1 MRATI
6 STAIPGAANGCQTQ
20 ISKANIKKL
29 ATLLMEDSKKI
40 KWNSVRSILRTYQP
54 NKKGAPDLDGLLR
67 QTLERACLAPS
78 GKNTIELILQ
88 KIRNLSLL
96 DRVQFAGLAVR
107 CENMEA
113 LEVIVYDDPSVLFL
127 TPRYDD
133 LDMEE
138 DDSDGEV
145 IPLLHN
151 VCWTQGW
158 SDEIKFLLKVILETR
173 NGNEYS
179 HEGLFHETKEMKTPL
194 MMAME
199 AGADLDEIVDHLKEE
214 YPTYLKENLIYVAEV
229 ISEHSVDMDLLREL
243 ISWSEHALLFSTHP
257 RDDSTLLCLACCKH
271 NQEMIRCLCHEYFD
285 YYRSEGS
292 LDTYQSLI
300 RLQNHLVAQNNKGLS
315 PLGDLLLS
323 VGNMDSDFAWECIH
337 ECANFFT
344 AREDEYLEDERTTS
358 RPAGRFQ
365 FHILHLFLSQ
375 KWTELL
381 AKRKCILMLYQFVDR
396 LDIDLCSVDKETGN
410 TLLSIVIEKIAND
423 RSSKNRKLSME
434 VLDFFVKNP
443 INDANPNTPAMVRDG
458 LGRLPLHLACEHSLP
473 WKTGLGRIVAENMPA
488 LELVDPI
495 TRLPP
500 FAHCAVGPKSN
511 LDSIYELLRLH
522 PGSIRGT
529 R

>member
-1 MRATI
+1 MRATN
-6 STAIPGAANGCQTQ
+6 STAMPVPANGGQTQ

-40 KWNSVRSILRTYQP
+40 RWSSVRNILRTYQP

-78 GKNTIELILQ
+78 GKSTIALILQ

-133 LDMEE
+133 MDMEE

-173 NGNEYS
+173 NNNNYS
-179 HEGLFHETKEMKTPL
+179 HQGLFHETKEMRTPL

-199 AGADLDEIVDHLKEE
+199 AGADLDEIIDHLKEE
-214 YPTYLKENLIYVAEV
+214 YPTYLKDNLIYVAEV
-229 ISEHSVDMDLLREL
+229 ISEHSVDMDLLRDL
-243 ISWSEHALLFSTHP
+243 ISWSDNALLFSTHP
-257 RDDSTLLCLACCKH
+257 RDGSTLLCLACCKH
-271 NQEMIRCLCHEYFD
+271 NQDMIRCLCHEYFD
-285 YYRSEGS
+285 FYRSEGS
-292 LDTYQSLI
+292 LDTYQSLL
-300 RLQNHLVAQNNKGLS
+300 RLQNHLLQLNNEGVS

-337 ECANFFT
+337 ECVNFFT
-344 AREDEYLEDERTTS
+344 GREAEYLADERKLAK
-358 RPAGRFQ
+358 PAARLQ
-365 FHILHLFLSQ
+365 FCILHLFLSQ
-375 KWTELL
+375 KWSELL
-381 AKRKCILMLYQFVDR
+381 AKRKCILMLFQFVDR
-396 LDIDLCSVDKETGN
+396 LVIDVCSIDKETGK
-410 TLLSIVIEKIAND
+410 TLLSIVIEKIAKD
-423 RSSKNRKLSME
+423 RSSKNRKLSLE
-434 VLDFFVKNP
+434 VLDFFIKNP
-443 INDANPNTPAMVRDG
+443 INGAAPNSPSATRDG
-458 LGRLPLHLACEHSLP
+458 FGRLPLHSACEHSLP
-473 WKTGLGRIVAENMPA
+473 WKSGLGRIVSENMPA

-500 FAHCAVGPKSN
+500 FAHCAVGPKCD

-522 PGSIRGT
+522 PGSIKGAR
-529 R
+529 